1 MQGEYMQE
9 IYVTGHRNP
18 DLDSVSAAWCYARL
32 KNSVDPDNTYIPIRI
47 GHMNEATKYQF
58 EQAGAVP
65 PRFVRDVRAK
75 VGDVV
80 TTDFWA
86 LHPNDPVY
94 SLVTMMSDRHSS
106 VVPLLDGDQYHG
118 LLSLDEI
125 TAFFLREN
133 AGERPRY
140 RFYPENFSKV
150 IRGQFIQKN
159 ERTWFDAY
167 IMTGAMEFDVY
178 CKRLNS
184 LLPDLPLLVVGNR
197 KQHLKFA
204 VESQFP
210 AIVLTG
216 LEPDEAL
223 EVDLSG
229 YSGVVYQSYEDTA
242 ETIRLL
248 RMSLPVHRLIASE
261 PPRVSADDLFDDA
274 KRTLTNSEFRGLP
287 VFDDARFV
295 GFVTRRCFLE
305 RPRRKV
311 IMVDHNELNQSVEG
325 LDEADIVEIIDHH
338 RLDAEKTRS
347 PIFIAAEPVGSTCTI
362 IYHQYLRWRVP
373 IDRLTARMLL
383 AGIIGDTVILKSP
396 TTTRDDAIAVEALAE
411 IANIEDVVL
420 FGEDLFSAASVLTN
434 ANPKKVVEGDFKI
447 YEENSIRFGI
457 GQVEVTTLEQ
467 VNEVKESY
475 LKQLDA
481 TRREYGLDWAM
492 LLVTDVIKED
502 SVLLC
507 TNYPRKEKALIYP
520 NESPGKYLLKGV
532 LSRKK
537 QLLPEI
543 LRVLEDGY

>member
-1 MQGEYMQE
+1 MQE

-32 KNSVDPDNTYIPIRI
+32 KNAVDPENSYVPIRI
-47 GHMNEATKYQF
+47 GHMNDATKHQF

-65 PRFVRDVRAK
+65 PKFVRDVRAK
-75 VGDVV
+75 VGDIV
-80 TTDFWA
+80 TTDFRA

-106 VVPLLDGDQYHG
+106 VVPLLDGDRFHG

-133 AGERPRY
+133 AGKRPRY
-140 RFYPENFSKV
+140 RFYPENFGKV
-150 IRGQFIQKN
+150 IRGQFMQLN
-159 ERTWFDAY
+159 DRPWFDAY

-178 CKRLNS
+178 CKRLDN
-184 LLPDLPLLVVGNR
+184 LLPELPLLVVGNR
-197 KQHLKFA
+197 VQHLRYA
-204 VESQFP
+204 VENQFP
-210 AIVLTG
+210 AIILTG
-216 LEPDEAL
+216 LEPGER
-223 EVDLSG
+223 VDVDFSS
-229 YSGVVYQSYEDTA
+229 YTGVVYQSYEDTA

-248 RMSLPVHRLIASE
+248 RMSLPVHRLILSE
-261 PPRVSADDLFDDA
+261 PPRIEIDDLFDDA
-274 KRTLTNSEFRGLP
+274 KRTLADSDFRGLP
-287 VFDDARFV
+287 VFDGEQFV

-325 LDEADIVEIIDHH
+325 LDEADIMEIIDHH
-338 RLDAEKTRS
+338 RLDAEKTHR
-347 PIFIAAEPVGSTCTI
+347 PIFIASEPVGSTCTI
-362 IYHQYLRWRVP
+362 IYHQYLRWRIP
-373 IDRLTARMLL
+373 IDQLTARMLL

-396 TTTRDDAIAVEALAE
+396 TTTQHDTIAVEALAE
-411 IANIEDVVL
+411 IAGIDDVKL
-420 FGEDLFSAASVLTN
+420 FGEDLFSAASVLTK

-447 YEENSIRFGI
+447 YEENSVRFGI

-467 VNEVKESY
+467 VDEVKDSY
-475 LKQLDA
+475 LQQLNA
-481 TRREYGLDWAM
+481 TRREYGLDWSM
-492 LLVTDVIKED
+492 LLVTDVIKEN

-507 TNYPRKEKALIYP
+507 TEYPRKEKALIYP

-543 LRVLEDGY
+543 LRVLEEGY